1 LNAQGCFFSFHRN
14 SSGQRTDYVDMMNMN
29 RMSSNG
35 RVLAVLLALTVWVV
49 GSGCESCKPGKPGK
63 PTRYNVQVNLD
74 PALKDSSM
82 EIHLVGI
89 SPGNL
94 QTYMNY
100 SMTDYWKKNKD
111 PLREGA
117 DKRVMSFLDGTT
129 LSQTLTNADP
139 IWTSWLKK
147 GVTHVM
153 VFSNLPGAPA
163 DKPGAQDPR
172 RQVLNLSPCKWV
184 KKTKTLTVEVKRSG
198 IEVRTSV
205 RPGFEN
211 E

>member
-1 LNAQGCFFSFHRN
+1 MKR
-14 SSGQRTDYVDMMNMN
+14 SSA
-29 RMSSNG
+29 NG
-35 RVLAVLLALTVWVV
+35 RILPLVLVLIVWGL
-49 GSGCESCKPGKPGK
+49 GSGCFQTCKPGKPGK
-63 PTRYNVQVNLD
+63 PTRYNIQVTLD

-82 EIHLVGI
+82 EVHLVGVNA
-89 SPGNL
+89 GNL

-100 SMTDYWKKNKD
+100 NMTDYWKKKND
-111 PLREGA
+111 DLREGG
-117 DKRVMSFLDGTT
+117 DKRVLSFLDGTT
-129 LSQTLTNADP
+129 LSQSLTNTDP
-139 IWTSWLKK
+139 IWTGWLKK

-153 VFSNLPGAPA
+153 VFSNLPGSPEN
-163 DKPGAQDPR
+163 KPGAQDPR

-198 IEVRTSV
+198 IEIRTPI

>member
-1 LNAQGCFFSFHRN
+1 MKRF
-14 SSGQRTDYVDMMNMN
+14 
-29 RMSSNG
+29 SSNSG
-35 RVLAVLLALTVWVV
+35 LLALILALAVAGAGT
-49 GSGCESCKPGKPGK
+49 GCFQTCKPGKPGK
-63 PTRYNVQVNLD
+63 PTKYNIQVNLD

-82 EIHLVGI
+82 EVHLVGVNA
-89 SPGNL
+89 GNL

-100 SMTDYWKKNKD
+100 SMTDYWKKKKD
-111 PLREGA
+111 DLREGG
-117 DKRVMSFLDGTT
+117 DKRVLSFLDGTT
-129 LSQTLTNADP
+129 LSQTLTNSDP
-139 IWTSWLKK
+139 IWTGWLKK

-172 RQVLNLSPCKWV
+172 RQVLNLSQCKWV
-184 KKTKTLTVEVKRSG
+184 KKTKTLTVDVKRSG
-198 IEVRTSV
+198 IEIRTPI